1 MVPPYV
7 EKTPGDAISFPAS
20 RGNKIASP
28 AVSMDGRRRLREPGQ
43 EVEFERVV
51 LPLLPSA
58 YNLARWLTRND
69 HDADDVVQEAFLRAY
84 RFFPSFRGGDPRAW
98 LLAIVRN
105 SCWSWLRVNR
115 PREVNVRLDEIDEA
129 PDPLAASAEDELVR
143 RADAE
148 RLRTAIASLPAEFR
162 EALVLREFEDL
173 SYRAIAEVSGV
184 PVGTVMSRLSRARA
198 RLQVALATPVSRE
211 ALS

>member
-1 MVPPYV
+1 MPPYV
-7 EKTPGDAISFPAS
+7 EETPGDTISFPVS
-20 RGNKIASP
+20 RGNKIASL
-28 AVSMDGRRRLREPGQ
+28 AVSMNGRRRLREPGR
-43 EVEFERVV
+43 EAEFERVV

-84 RFFPSFRGGDPRAW
+84 RFFTSFRGGDPRAW

-105 SCWSWLRVNR
+105 ACWSWLRVNR
-115 PREVNVRLDEIDEA
+115 PREVSVRLEEMDEA
-129 PDPLAASAEDELVR
+129 PDSLAASVEEELVR

-148 RLRTAIASLPAEFR
+148 RLREAIASLPAEFR
-162 EALVLREFEDL
+162 EVLVLREFEEL
-173 SYRAIAEVSGV
+173 SYRAIAEVSGI

-198 RLQVALATPVSRE
+198 RLQVALATPVSME